1 MSVDTGLCLNY
12 LIALGDHSFMHD
24 MQARVER
31 DAAYAAEDE
40 SRAGQLMIKELLGL
54 NLFGFILQWLFNLG
68 FETCGQD

>member
-1 MSVDTGLCLNY
+1 
-12 LIALGDHSFMHD
+12 

-54 NLFGFILQWLFNLG
+54 NLFGSR
-68 FETCGQD
+68 FETSGQD